1 MKTTWKIADLK
12 SKPDTKVVV
21 NVTAIVSFEL
31 DGYRDRAV
39 RGAKFEGDPT
49 SPSFI
54 PFEKLTE
61 EVVINWVKEKLGADG
76 IANMEKNAQKSI
88 EQQINSKNHPE
99 FISKIPWKNR

>member
-1 MKTTWKIADLK
+1 MKITWSISDLK
-12 SKPDTKVVV
+12 SKADTKVVV
-21 NVTAIVSFEL
+21 NVTAVVSFEL

-54 PFEKLTE
+54 PFENLTE
-61 EVVINWVKEKLGADG
+61 EIVIGWVKEQLGPDG
-76 IANMEKNAQKSI
+76 IADMEDNVKKRI
-88 EQQINSKNHPE
+88 EENIQSVKKPQ